1 MNGLLAESQAEA
13 RATGERRPR
22 IERRGRYIFK
32 SGLGRAR
39 YARGCERRERSICPI
54 FTAYVLT
61 GVVLFAHLLW
71 CAWALLGW
79 TVTLGRPG
87 LRALHIASIVYAIVI
102 ELVPWPPCPL
112 TVAEMWLEA
121 RAGIAPAHEPF
132 LVRVLD
138 AILYPDLPEWLVVGG
153 AVVVCVAILGVYVR
167 RYVRRTA
174 QGEW

>member
-1 MNGLLAESQAEA
+1 
-13 RATGERRPR
+13 
-22 IERRGRYIFK
+22 
-32 SGLGRAR
+32 
-39 YARGCERRERSICPI
+39 
-54 FTAYVLT
+54 
-61 GVVLFAHLLW
+61 VLFVHLLW
-71 CAWALLGW
+71 CGWALLGW
-79 TVTLGRPG
+79 AVTLGRPR
-87 LRALHIASIVYAIVI
+87 LRALHIASIVYAVVI

-132 LVRVLD
+132 LVRVAD

-174 QGEW
+174 HGEW